1 MNFRE
6 KNGSFCDKK
15 QNQWRIFMK
24 AYMFLADGV
33 EEIEALTPVDVLRR
47 AGIEIVTVSVMGRG
61 DILGSHG
68 IVVGADTLLENR
80 EAEEYLDA
88 DMIILPGGKK
98 GTDLLLANRKLAE
111 IIRLFDK
118 SGKMLAA
125 ICAAPS
131 IYGRMGLLMG
141 KNATVYP
148 GFEDFM
154 IGADCTGESV
164 VTDGR
169 YTTAKGMGVSLQFA
183 LRLVNI
189 LSSKEKA
196 DELAEQ
202 LQMM

>member
-1 MNFRE
+1 
-6 KNGSFCDKK
+6 
-15 QNQWRIFMK
+15 MK

-125 ICAAPS
+125 ICAAPG